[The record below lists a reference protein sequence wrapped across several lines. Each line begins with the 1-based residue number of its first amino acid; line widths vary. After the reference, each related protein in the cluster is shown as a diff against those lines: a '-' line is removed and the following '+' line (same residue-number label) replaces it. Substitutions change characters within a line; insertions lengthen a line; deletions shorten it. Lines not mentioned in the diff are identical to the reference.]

1 MTSNPFHHKVFG
13 MAFNA
18 ETSPKL
24 AGRLAWFIRSND
36 RTTTRR
42 GLWLSVALTIGTL
55 ATSLLAQGPFV
66 QGNTQPNPVQANPSG
81 LPHQMTDDT
90 LAQAVQR
97 MELATSIHDMS
108 AVPMHLRY
116 ELRMVDYKGGE
127 HSGTY
132 ETWNGKDA
140 SRIEIH
146 TDSYNFSGVSKDGQI
161 WVVENGLRPLRVKEF
176 TQARLISLDAM
187 MSTMM
192 QGAQKLQTKKIDD
205 AARLCAGENPRGS
218 ICFDPS
224 TGYIVLEIKAEQKF
238 EYDGWKQVGPLHLAS
253 LVRVSSGK
261 HLLFEA
267 TLKEASDLVA
277 AEAFAAPAGATPQP
291 GSARMIDPDVVFAR
305 ENNHRILSRGMV
317 PMRTFADTGGEAQ
330 IRVWVDEKGKVT
342 KAEVEDA
349 DNKSMADVALAKA
362 KDSLYEPDLENGRY
376 VSFETT
382 YELHMGGSVAMGF
395 PMGSPAMGGPIP
407 MRPGI
412 P

>member
-1 MTSNPFHHKVFG
+1 
-13 MAFNA
+13 
-18 ETSPKL
+18 
-24 AGRLAWFIRSND
+24 
-36 RTTTRR
+36 
-42 GLWLSVALTIGTL
+42 
-55 ATSLLAQGPFV
+55 
-66 QGNTQPNPVQANPSG
+66 
-81 LPHQMTDDT
+81 
-90 LAQAVQR
+90 
-97 MELATSIHDMS
+97 
-108 AVPMHLRY
+108 
-116 ELRMVDYKGGE
+116 
-127 HSGTY
+127 
-132 ETWNGKDA
+132 
-140 SRIEIH
+140 
-146 TDSYNFSGVSKDGQI
+146 VSKDGQI
-161 WVVENGLRPLRVKEF
+161 WVVKNGLRPLRVKEF
-176 TQARLISLDAM
+176 TQARLISFDAI

-192 QGAQKLQTKKIDD
+192 QGAQKLQTKKIDN

-224 TGYIVLEIKAEQKF
+224 TGYIVLETKAEQKF

-267 TLKEASDLVA
+267 TLKEASDQVA